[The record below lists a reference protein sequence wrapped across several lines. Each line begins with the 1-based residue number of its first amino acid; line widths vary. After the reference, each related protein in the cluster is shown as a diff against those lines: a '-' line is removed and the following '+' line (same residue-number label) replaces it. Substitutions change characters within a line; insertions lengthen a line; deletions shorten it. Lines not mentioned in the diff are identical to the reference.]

1 MQLKYSYFPQQSAG
15 SSLSLCVN
23 FMEGHFL
30 KSNDEFGAGVG
41 RGVGRGEGDVE
52 KLFTVKSP
60 EIHIYVARNFIMLNN
75 ILASLLPFAALV
87 SPD

>member
-1 MQLKYSYFPQQSAG
+1 MNL
-15 SSLSLCVN
+15 
-23 FMEGHFL
+23 
-30 KSNDEFGAGVG
+30 G

-52 KLFTVKSP
+52 KLFTVKSA
-60 EIHIYVARNFIMLNN
+60 EILIYVARNFIMLNN

>member
-15 SSLSLCVN
+15 GSLSYCVN

-30 KSNDEFGAGVG
+30 KSHDEFGGGGG
-41 RGVGRGEGDVE
+41 RGVE

-60 EIHIYVARNFIMLNN
+60 EMLIYVARNFIMLNN
-75 ILASLLPFAALV
+75 ILASLLTFAALV
-87 SPD
+87 SSD

>member
-30 KSNDEFGAGVG
+30 KSNDEFG
-41 RGVGRGEGDVE
+41 VGRGEGDVE

-60 EIHIYVARNFIMLNN
+60 EILIYVARNFIMLNN

>member
-41 RGVGRGEGDVE
+41 RGEGDVE

-60 EIHIYVARNFIMLNN
+60 EILIYVARNFIMLNN